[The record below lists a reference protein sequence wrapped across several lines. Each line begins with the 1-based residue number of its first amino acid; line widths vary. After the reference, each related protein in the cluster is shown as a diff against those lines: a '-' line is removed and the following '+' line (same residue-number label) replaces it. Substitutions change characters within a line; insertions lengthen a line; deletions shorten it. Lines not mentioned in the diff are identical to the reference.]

1 VGGGGGTVCTSYPR
15 RGWWL
20 GLFRGKSL
28 IPGREVIVDRRDT
41 GHIFTSLCRR
51 AGGGDWWGSVG
62 EGREIYLLPAKVGG
76 ELLSIGGGAG
86 GYIYF
91 KSKD

>member
-1 VGGGGGTVCTSYPR
+1 MVGTVSWEIFNSWE
-15 RGWWL
+15 RGDCRL
-20 GLFRGKSL
+20 SGHGAYFYFFVSK
-28 IPGREVIVDRRDT
+28 GRVD
-41 GHIFTSLCRR
+41 
-51 AGGGDWWGSVG
+51 GGGDWWGSVG